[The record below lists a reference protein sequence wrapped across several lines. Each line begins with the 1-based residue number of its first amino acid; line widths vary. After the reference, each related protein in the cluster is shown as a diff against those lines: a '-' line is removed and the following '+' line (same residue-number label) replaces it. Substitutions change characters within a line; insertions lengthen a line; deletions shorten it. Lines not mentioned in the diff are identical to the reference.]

1 MYEIIVLLSWQMNFQ
16 QLLTHLQLYQKH
28 VLLLA
33 LLKTVVLLHIFTESS
48 TKSHKQANVINNYKE
63 MTSETELNKTEI
75 ASSCKM

>member
-1 MYEIIVLLSWQMNFQ
+1 MTDEFSAAINTVFNYIKNMY
-16 QLLTHLQLYQKH
+16 
-28 VLLLA
+28 LLLA